1 MTRRLLLTYVS
12 LTAVVLAVLVVPL
25 GVVNA
30 RNEQRDLSAKVER
43 DAVAVASL
51 AEDALEA
58 GSPRPVPALRA
69 LADRYLA
76 RTGGRIVVVDADGT
90 SVVDPSAPTGR
101 SFSTRPEIRAA
112 LAGTV
117 ASGTRGSQTLGTDL
131 LYVAVPV
138 ASGGVVHGAVRIT
151 YPTSELAT
159 RVRRYWLLLGAIA
172 AVVLALAALLGLR
185 LARWASRPLQRV
197 EEAAR
202 RVGAGDLSVR
212 APVDGPDEVRALAQ
226 EFNETVGK
234 LEVLVGS
241 QREFVADASHQLRT
255 PLTAVRLRLENLER
269 EVAAGGR
276 ADLDAA
282 QAELDRLTELVE
294 TLLALARA
302 DAEVAPAGRL
312 DAAAIVR
319 ERVEAWS
326 ALAEE
331 RGVSVEADVEPVPA
345 AHAARERLE
354 QALDNLISNAL
365 EASPSGGRVVVAA
378 RPRDGGIELTVVDE
392 GRGLSPEERLRAF
405 DRFWRGP
412 DSAGSGLGLPIARRL
427 VEIDGGTVELRDAP
441 RGGLEAAV
449 VLQRAVPR

>member
-58 GSPRPVPALRA
+58 GSPRPVPALRR
-69 LADRYLA
+69 LADGYLA

-90 SVVDPSAPTGR
+90 SVVDPAAPTGR
-101 SFSTRPEIRAA
+101 SFASRPEIGTA
-112 LAGTV
+112 LAGNV
-117 ASGTRGSQTLGTDL
+117 ASGTRGSETLGTDL

-151 YPTSELAT
+151 YPTSELAS

-185 LARWASRPLQRV
+185 LARWTSRPLQRV
-197 EEAAR
+197 EEAAE

-212 APVDGPDEVRALAQ
+212 APVEGPVEVRALAQ

-234 LEVLVGS
+234 LEALVGS

-269 EVAAGGR
+269 EVTPGGR

-282 QAELDRLTELVE
+282 LAELDRLSELVE
-294 TLLALARA
+294 ALLALART
-302 DAEVAPAGRL
+302 DAEVAPAGSL
-312 DAAAIVR
+312 DTGALVR
-319 ERVEAWS
+319 ERVDAWS

-331 RGVSVEADVEPVPA
+331 RGATVEADVEPVPA
-345 AHAARERLE
+345 AHAARERVE
-354 QALDNLISNAL
+354 QALDNLIANAL
-365 EASPSGGRVVVAA
+365 EASPSGGRVVVGA
-378 RPRDGGIELTVVDE
+378 RLRGGRIELTVSDDGPGLKPDE
-392 GRGLSPEERLRAF
+392 RSRAF
-405 DRFWRGP
+405 DRFWRRR
-412 DSAGSGLGLPIARRL
+412 DSPGSGLGLPIAKRL
-427 VEIDGGTVELRDAP
+427 LEIDGATIELRDGP

-449 VLQRAVPR
+449 VLQRAIPR

>member
-69 LADRYLA
+69 LAERYLV

-151 YPTSELAT
+151 YPTSELAA

-197 EEAAR
+197 EEAAK

-212 APVDGPDEVRALAQ
+212 APVEGPAEVRALAQ

-282 QAELDRLTELVE
+282 QAELDRLSELVE

-302 DAEVAPAGRL
+302 DAEVAPAGSI
-312 DAAAIVR
+312 DAAALVR

-345 AHAARERLE
+345 AHVARERLE

-365 EASPSGGRVVVAA
+365 EASPSGGRVVVGA
-378 RPRDGGIELTVVDE
+378 RPRGGRIELTVVDE
-392 GRGLSPEERLRAF
+392 GHGLSPEQRSRAF
-405 DRFWRGP
+405 DRFWRGR
-412 DSAGSGLGLPIARRL
+412 DSPGSGLGLPIARRL
-427 VEIDGGTVELRDAP
+427 VEIDGGTVELRDGP

-449 VLQRAVPR
+449 VLQRAIPR

>member
-69 LADRYLA
+69 LADRYLE
-76 RTGGRIVVVDADGT
+76 RTGGRIVVVDGDGV
-90 SVVDPSAPTGR
+90 SVVDPSAATGR
-101 SFSTRPEIRAA
+101 SFASRPEVGTA
-112 LAGTV
+112 LAGDV
-117 ASGTRGSQTLGTDL
+117 ATGTRGSQSLGTDL

-151 YPTSELAT
+151 YPTSELAS

-172 AVVLALAALLGLR
+172 AVVLALAALVGLR

-197 EEAAR
+197 EEAAG
-202 RVGAGDLSVR
+202 RVGEGDLSAR
-212 APVDGPDEVRALAQ
+212 APVEGPAEVRALAR

-234 LEVLVGS
+234 LEALVGS
-241 QREFVADASHQLRT
+241 QRGFVADASHQLRT

-269 EVAAGGR
+269 EVAEEGR

-282 QAELDRLTELVE
+282 LAELDRLAELVDA
-294 TLLALARA
+294 LLTLARA
-302 DAEVAPAGRL
+302 DADAAPAGSV
-312 DAAAIVR
+312 DAEALVR
-319 ERVEAWS
+319 ERVGAWS

-331 RGVSVEADVEPVPA
+331 RGVDVLADVEPVPA
-345 AHAARERLE
+345 AHAARGRVE
-354 QALDNLISNAL
+354 QALDNLIANAV
-365 EASPSGGRVVVAA
+365 EVAPAGSRVVVAA
-378 RPRDGGIELTVVDE
+378 RVRDGRIELTVADE
-392 GRGLSPEERLRAF
+392 GPGLSPEERARAF
-405 DRFWRGP
+405 DRFWRGRNSP
-412 DSAGSGLGLPIARRL
+412 GSGLGLPIAKRL
-427 VEIDGGTVELRDAP
+427 VEIDGGTVELRDGP

-449 VLQRAVPR
+449 VLERAVPR

>member
-30 RNEQRDLSAKVER
+30 RDEQRDLSGKVER

-58 GSPRPVPALRA
+58 GSARPVPALRA
-69 LADRYLA
+69 LAEGYLA
-76 RTGGRIVVVDADGT
+76 RTGGRIVVVDGDGV
-90 SVVDPSAPTGR
+90 SVVDASAPTGR
-101 SFSTRPEIRAA
+101 SFASRPEIRTA

-117 ASGTRGSQTLGTDL
+117 ASGTRGSETLGTDL

-151 YPTSELAT
+151 YPTSELAA

-172 AVVLALAALLGLR
+172 AVVLALAALVGVR
-185 LARWASRPLQRV
+185 LARWATRPLRHL
-197 EEAAR
+197 EAAAE
-202 RVGAGDLSVR
+202 RVGAGNLSAR
-212 APVDGPDEVRALAQ
+212 APVEGPVEVRALAQ
-226 EFNETVGK
+226 QFNETAAK
-234 LEVLVGS
+234 LEALVGS
-241 QREFVADASHQLRT
+241 QRGFVADASHQLRT

-282 QAELDRLTELVE
+282 LAELERLAELVE
-294 TLLALARA
+294 ALLALARA
-302 DAEVAPAGRL
+302 DAEAAPAGSL
-312 DAAAIVR
+312 DTAALVR
-319 ERVEAWS
+319 ERVDAWS

-331 RGVSVEADVEPVPA
+331 RGVVVQADVEPVPA
-345 AHAARERLE
+345 AHAARERAE

-365 EASPSGGRVVVAA
+365 EASSPGGRVVVGA
-378 RPRDGGIELTVVDE
+378 RPRDGRIELTVADE
-392 GRGLSPEERLRAF
+392 GPGLSPEERARAF
-405 DRFWRGP
+405 DRFWRRR
-412 DSAGSGLGLPIARRL
+412 DSPGTGLGLPIARRL
-427 VEIDGGTVELRDAP
+427 VEIDGGTIELREGP

-449 VLQRAVPR
+449 VLQRAIPR

>member
-69 LADRYLA
+69 LADRYLV

-90 SVVDPSAPTGR
+90 SVVDPSASTGR
-101 SFSTRPEIRAA
+101 GFASRPEIRTA
-112 LAGTV
+112 LAGNV
-117 ASGTRGSQTLGTDL
+117 ASGTRGSETLGTDL

-151 YPTSELAT
+151 YPTSELAS

-185 LARWASRPLQRV
+185 LARWTSRPLQRV
-197 EEAAR
+197 EEAAER
-202 RVGAGDLSVR
+202 AGAGDLSVR
-212 APVDGPDEVRALAQ
+212 APLEGPTEVRALAR

-234 LEVLVGS
+234 LEALVGS

-269 EVAAGGR
+269 EVTAGGR

-282 QAELDRLTELVE
+282 LAELDRLAELVE
-294 TLLALARA
+294 ALLALART
-302 DAEVAPAGRL
+302 DAEVAPAGSL
-312 DAAAIVR
+312 DPAALVR
-319 ERVEAWS
+319 ERVDAWS

-331 RGVSVEADVEPVPA
+331 RGATVVAEMEPVPA
-345 AHAARERLE
+345 AHAARERVE
-354 QALDNLISNAL
+354 QALDNLIANAL
-365 EASPSGGRVVVAA
+365 EASPTGGRVVVGT
-378 RPRDGGIELTVVDE
+378 RLHGDRIELTVSDE
-392 GRGLSPEERLRAF
+392 GPGLAPEERSRAF
-405 DRFWRGP
+405 DRFWRGRE
-412 DSAGSGLGLPIARRL
+412 STGSGLGLPIAKRL
-427 VEIDGGTVELRDAP
+427 AEIDGGTIELRDAP

-449 VLQRAVPR
+449 VLRRAIPR